1 MSISVATA
9 NERVNGG
16 YRAPCWPPGDE
27 LSILSSGAVG
37 VRTYHTQG
45 WCAGR
50 HYGVTE
56 RIVKFEAV
64 KAKRW
69 CSTCSPGLRA
79 YSTAM
84 HQRHGGPARYVL
96 VPLYHPTWMVSSDV
110 GGDVRRG
117 GGHERLVTLNS
128 AVVET
133 LDEWGPGWMRSV
145 GGVVMASDTI
155 ETVELVA
162 GLLSDDP
169 DDALYSLDAV
179 LGCVRALQS
188 GTTQ

>member
-1 MSISVATA
+1 
-9 NERVNGG
+9 
-16 YRAPCWPPGDE
+16 
-27 LSILSSGAVG
+27 
-37 VRTYHTQG
+37 
-45 WCAGR
+45 
-50 HYGVTE
+50 
-56 RIVKFEAV
+56 
-64 KAKRW
+64 
-69 CSTCSPGLRA
+69 
-79 YSTAM
+79 
-84 HQRHGGPARYVL
+84 
-96 VPLYHPTWMVSSDV
+96 MVSSDV

-117 GGHERLVTLNS
+117 GGHERLVTLSS

-145 GGVVMASDTI
+145 GGVVMASDTL